1 MKVGSRQCSGF
12 KGVWLKFG
20 VPGLA
25 QAGLCTSGPRTKA
38 KEVIVGV
45 GAGGR

>member
-1 MKVGSRQCSGF
+1 MEMKVGSRQCSGF

-25 QAGLCTSGPRTKA
+25 PGGIKQDSAHPGPALRL
-38 KEVIVGV
+38 
-45 GAGGR
+45 RR